1 MLQIGRKQGES
12 IIIGNRVTVTVLE
25 VKGRQVRLGFDFPE
39 DLPVHR
45 EEVYRRILDE
55 NIKAANSSHLLNL
68 LKKGSDSHANK

>member
-12 IIIGNRVTVTVLE
+12 IIVGNRVTVTVLE
-25 VKGRQVRLGFDFPE
+25 IKGKQVRLGFDFPE

-55 NIKAANSSHLLNL
+55 NVRAAQSTRLLDL
-68 LKKGSDSHANK
+68 LKKVSSLHDDK